1 MDLLYILAG
10 IFISAVVIALVL
22 GTINGTMLS

>member
-1 MDLLYILAG
+1 MDLIYILAG

-22 GTINGTMLS
+22 GNINGTLLS

>member
-1 MDLLYILAG
+1 MDLLYILTG

>member
-1 MDLLYILAG
+1 MDLVHILTG

-22 GTINGTMLS
+22 GTINGTMLA

>member
-1 MDLLYILAG
+1 MDLLYILTA

>member
-1 MDLLYILAG
+1 MDLVHIITA

-22 GTINGTMLS
+22 GTINGTLLS